1 MLKILSVKN
10 FGVIED
16 VYIEFD
22 NGLNII
28 TGETGAG
35 KSVLIG
41 ALKLLMGERF
51 NKSLTR
57 NTEESVKVEA
67 VFEDNFDFLTE
78 EIREE
83 FDIDSEIIV
92 KRTIDPT
99 GKNKIMINGNL
110 ATVQQLKDIISEIVD
125 IHGQHENQKLLNPKN
140 HMKYIDKY
148 IKSDNLIS
156 YRENYF
162 EYLKIK
168 KKYNTLKVEISNLL
182 QNRDFIEFQI
192 SEIEELNIKLPDD
205 LEIEDRLNYMTN
217 IEKINEN
224 ISSALNLLSDGEY
237 NAHSLI
243 SEALKNISYITKYI
257 DKLKVY
263 EDRINSMLYT
273 IDEITGELHGYL
285 ETDNFDPELLN
296 ELNTRKYRLD
306 NLKKKYNLELDEIL
320 KHKNTLKARLENME
334 VSEDELKSLE
344 AKMAAMEKVLYETGK
359 LVNNERLEVAETL
372 CKKIEKILNELEL
385 KNSTIKFEMNINDRL
400 DENAFAD
407 GEFLISTNAGF
418 QPSSLAKIASGGEI
432 SRVMLAIKE
441 VFAQSDNVSTLIF
454 DEIDTGISGK
464 TAKKVAEK
472 LKNISQYKQLIVITH
487 LPVVAA
493 FADRHIHISK
503 IHEENT
509 TKTKVIPLD
518 NDSRKEVIASMI
530 AGSVTEMSIKQA
542 EELING

>member
-148 IKSDNLIS
+148 IKSGNLIS

-168 KKYNTLKVEISNLL
+168 KK
-182 QNRDFIEFQI
+182 
-192 SEIEELNIKLPDD
+192 
-205 LEIEDRLNYMTN
+205 
-217 IEKINEN
+217 
-224 ISSALNLLSDGEY
+224 
-237 NAHSLI
+237 
-243 SEALKNISYITKYI
+243 
-257 DKLKVY
+257 
-263 EDRINSMLYT
+263 
-273 IDEITGELHGYL
+273 
-285 ETDNFDPELLN
+285 
-296 ELNTRKYRLD
+296 
-306 NLKKKYNLELDEIL
+306 
-320 KHKNTLKARLENME
+320 
-334 VSEDELKSLE
+334 
-344 AKMAAMEKVLYETGK
+344 
-359 LVNNERLEVAETL
+359 
-372 CKKIEKILNELEL
+372 
-385 KNSTIKFEMNINDRL
+385 
-400 DENAFAD
+400 
-407 GEFLISTNAGF
+407 
-418 QPSSLAKIASGGEI
+418 
-432 SRVMLAIKE
+432 
-441 VFAQSDNVSTLIF
+441 
-454 DEIDTGISGK
+454 
-464 TAKKVAEK
+464 
-472 LKNISQYKQLIVITH
+472 
-487 LPVVAA
+487 
-493 FADRHIHISK
+493 
-503 IHEENT
+503 
-509 TKTKVIPLD
+509 
-518 NDSRKEVIASMI
+518 
-530 AGSVTEMSIKQA
+530 
-542 EELING
+542 